1 VAHQTKVI
9 RMAESESM
17 NSEVRLQELVA
28 QVAAAYFSGSHV
40 SVGEIP
46 TVIAQIAASLG
57 AMSPAAAQASAAPEA
72 AKATSAQVRKSI
84 TPDVLISF
92 EDGKA
97 YKTLRRHLST
107 KGLTPE
113 QYRQK
118 WGLPSDYPM
127 VSPNYSA
134 ARSAMAKSL
143 GLGRL
148 GQAERAKGGARGGRR
163 RKAAS

>member
-1 VAHQTKVI
+1 
-9 RMAESESM
+9 MS
-17 NSEVRLQELVA
+17 NEVRLQELVA

-40 SVGEIP
+40 SVAEIP
-46 TVIAQIAASLG
+46 TVISQIANSLG
-57 AMSPAAAQASAAPEA
+57 AMGASAAAETSGA
-72 AKATSAQVRKSI
+72 AETSKATSAQVRKSI
-84 TPDVLISF
+84 RPDVLISF

-97 YKTLRRHLST
+97 YKTVRRPLST
-107 KGLTPE
+107 RGLSPE

-134 ARSAMAKSL
+134 ARSEMAKSL

-148 GQAERAKGGARGGRR
+148 GQAGRAKAAAGAPRAAGRKRGGRA
-163 RKAAS
+163 KA